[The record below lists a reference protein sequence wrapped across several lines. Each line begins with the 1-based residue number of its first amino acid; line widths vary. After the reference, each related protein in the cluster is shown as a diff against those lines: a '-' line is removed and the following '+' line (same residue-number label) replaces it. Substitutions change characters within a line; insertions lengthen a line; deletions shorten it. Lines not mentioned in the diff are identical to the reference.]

1 MSATP
6 SAKLESVKL
15 APVQLA
21 AAVYQRE
28 PCARTFKEDL
38 EAHLLH
44 GWVVSTPTAFAMGR
58 IVDCKAE
65 LADLVNPWVTFELG
79 DTWLIYLTAGNLREA
94 LGLLPFDLPYIAW
107 EKRNVL
113 RIYPLLA
120 IKEKLANRVF
130 TL

>member
-1 MSATP
+1 MS
-6 SAKLESVKL
+6 
-15 APVQLA
+15 PVELA
-21 AAVYQRE
+21 AQVYQRE

-58 IVDCKAE
+58 IVDSKAE
-65 LADLVNPWVTFELG
+65 IEDLVNPWVTFELG

-94 LGLLPFDLPYIAW
+94 LDFLPFELPYIAW

-113 RIYPLLA
+113 RLHSLA
-120 IKEKLANRVF
+120 ALRRKLST